1 MDYSKL
7 MLSPLKVTALSN
19 SESQRLYIQDQ
30 ARVRGL
36 NNLKVITGI
45 EMD

>member
-36 NNLKVITGI
+36 NNLKVITGMEI
-45 EMD
+45 T